1 LWELENTLEALK
13 QVGKKDI
20 KYIEK
25 DWVNAKWNRRNWDYN
40 ASYRTAATAT
50 NSAGDAVY

>member
-13 QVGKKDI
+13 QVGRKDI